1 MTSPKGYDTLKV
13 LNYQI
18 KYTAQTA
25 LVPFLVILG
34 TTQAQRSM
42 PKVNITF
49 KPKQTTKKLLKGLQ
63 DRAQEVV
70 INRFGLGEEGSQ
82 HTLESIGQ
90 KYGITR
96 ERVRQIENFALNAI
110 KKSDSF
116 HEAEEI
122 FSELKGVIHAMGG
135 VVSEEELLPMLSKD
149 LVTQNHIGLY
159 LALGNDFTEA
169 KEDTHFK
176 KRWIV
181 DGETAQRVHGAL
193 ADIHTALSSED
204 LITENDIIDKVLCH
218 DGICEI
224 TSHAVDKDMAG
235 RWLNI
240 SKSLAKNPLGEWGRS
255 TSPNVKTRGIKD
267 YAYLVMRRHGSPM
280 HFREVAEAIEKTFD
294 KKTHTATCHNE
305 LIKDARFVLVGRGVY
320 ALKEW
325 GYTAGV
331 VREVIEQILKK
342 DGPMNKDDIIEKV
355 LKERYLKKNTI
366 LVNLM
371 NPKYFKK
378 DKNGLYN
385 TA

>member
-1 MTSPKGYDTLKV
+1 MAKAT
-13 LNYQI
+13 
-18 KYTAQTA
+18 
-25 LVPFLVILG
+25 
-34 TTQAQRSM
+34 
-42 PKVNITF
+42 ITF

-63 DRAQEVV
+63 DRAQEVIV
-70 INRFGLGEEGSQ
+70 NRFGLNEGGE
-82 HTLESIGQ
+82 HYTLESIGQ

-122 FSELKGVIHAMGG
+122 FKELKEVIHSLGG
-135 VVSEEELLPMLSKD
+135 VVAEEELLPMLSKD
-149 LVTQNHIGLY
+149 PVTQNHIGFY
-159 LALGNDFTEA
+159 LTLGNDFTEA
-169 KEDTHFK
+169 KEDAHFK

-181 DGETAQRVHGAL
+181 DGQTAEKVHKALLDIHSAL
-193 ADIHTALSSED
+193 AEED
-204 LITENDIIDKVLCH
+204 LISEGEMIDKVMCH
-218 DGICEI
+218 DGVCEI
-224 TSHAVDKDMAG
+224 TTHKVDKEMAA
-235 RWLNI
+235 RWLNL
-240 SKSLAKNPLGEWGRS
+240 SKSLARNPLGEWGKA

-280 HFREVAEAIEKTFD
+280 HFREVAEAIEKTFG
-294 KKTHTATCHNE
+294 KKTHVATCHNE
-305 LIKDARFVLVGRGVY
+305 LIKDDRFVLVGRGVY

-331 VREVIEQILKK
+331 VREVIEQIIKK
-342 DGPMNKDDIIEKV
+342 NGPMTKEDIIDKV

-385 TA
+385 VAK

>member
-1 MTSPKGYDTLKV
+1 M
-13 LNYQI
+13 
-18 KYTAQTA
+18 A
-25 LVPFLVILG
+25 
-34 TTQAQRSM
+34 
-42 PKVNITF
+42 KVNITF

-63 DRAQEVV
+63 DRASEVIV
-70 INRFGLGEEGSQ
+70 SRFGLNDDGERQ
-82 HTLESIGQ
+82 TLESIGQ

-122 FSELKGVIHAMGG
+122 FRELKEIIHSLGG
-135 VVSEEELLPMLSKD
+135 IVAESELLPMLSKD
-149 LVTQNHIGLY
+149 PVTQNHIGLY
-159 LALGNDFTEA
+159 LALGNDFQEA
-169 KEDTHFK
+169 KEDAHFK
-176 KRWIV
+176 KRWVV
-181 DGETAQRVHGAL
+181 DGHTAERVHRALLDIHGAL
-193 ADIHTALSSED
+193 AAED
-204 LITENDIIDKVLCH
+204 LISENEIIDKVLCH

-224 TSHAVDKDMAG
+224 TAHKVDKDMAS
-235 RWLNI
+235 RWLNL
-240 SKSLAKNPLGEWGRS
+240 SKSLAKNPLGEWGRA

-280 HFREVAEAIEKTFD
+280 HFREVAEAIEKTFG

-305 LIKDARFVLVGRGVY
+305 LIKDDRFVLVGRGVY

-342 DGPMNKDDIIEKV
+342 DGPMTKDEIIEKV

-378 DKNGLYN
+378 DKNGLYSI
-385 TA
+385 A

>member
-1 MTSPKGYDTLKV
+1 MAKAT
-13 LNYQI
+13 
-18 KYTAQTA
+18 
-25 LVPFLVILG
+25 
-34 TTQAQRSM
+34 
-42 PKVNITF
+42 ITF

-63 DRAQEVV
+63 DRAQEVIV
-70 INRFGLGEEGSQ
+70 NRFGLNDEGEK

-122 FSELKGVIHAMGG
+122 FTELKDVIHSLGG
-135 VVSEEELLPMLSKD
+135 VVAESELFPMLSKD
-149 LVTQNHIGLY
+149 PVTQNHIGLY

-181 DGETAQRVHGAL
+181 DGSTAEKVHKAL
-193 ADIHTALSSED
+193 VDIHTALSAED
-204 LITENDIIDKVLCH
+204 LITENDMIDRVMCH

-224 TSHAVDKDMAG
+224 TSHKVDKEMAG
-235 RWLNI
+235 RWLNL

-280 HFREVAEAIEKTFD
+280 HFREVAEAIEKTFG
-294 KKTHTATCHNE
+294 KKTHVATCHNE

-342 DGPMNKDDIIEKV
+342 DGPLSKDEIIEKV

-378 DKNGLYN
+378 MKDGKY
-385 TA
+385 TIA

>member
-1 MTSPKGYDTLKV
+1 MAKAT
-13 LNYQI
+13 
-18 KYTAQTA
+18 
-25 LVPFLVILG
+25 
-34 TTQAQRSM
+34 
-42 PKVNITF
+42 ITF

-63 DRAQEVV
+63 DRAQEVIV
-70 INRFGLGEEGSQ
+70 NRFGLNDEGEQ
-82 HTLESIGQ
+82 YTLESIGQ

-122 FSELKGVIHAMGG
+122 FRELKDVIHSLGG
-135 VVSEEELLPMLSKD
+135 IVAESELLPMLSKD
-149 LVTQNHIGLY
+149 PVTQNHIGFY
-159 LALGNDFTEA
+159 LTLGDDFKEA
-169 KEDTHFK
+169 KEDAHFK

-181 DGETAQRVHGAL
+181 DGPTAEKVQKAL
-193 ADIHTALSSED
+193 GDIHSALTHED
-204 LITENDIIDKVLCH
+204 LISEAEIVDRVMCH
-218 DGICEI
+218 DGVCEI
-224 TSHAVDKDMAG
+224 TTHKVDKEMAS
-235 RWLNI
+235 RWLNL
-240 SKSLAKNPLGEWGRS
+240 SKSLAKNPLGEWGKA

-280 HFREVAEAIEKTFD
+280 HFREVAEAIEKTFG

-305 LIKDARFVLVGRGVY
+305 LIKDDRFVLVGRGVY

-342 DGPMNKDDIIEKV
+342 GGPMTKDDIIDKV

-378 DKNGLYN
+378 DKNGLYSSVN
-385 TA
+385 

>member
-1 MTSPKGYDTLKV
+1 M
-13 LNYQI
+13 
-18 KYTAQTA
+18 A
-25 LVPFLVILG
+25 
-34 TTQAQRSM
+34 
-42 PKVNITF
+42 KVNVTF

-63 DRAQEVV
+63 DRAQEVIV
-70 INRFGLGEEGSQ
+70 NRFGLNDEGE
-82 HTLESIGQ
+82 HYTLESIGQ

-96 ERVRQIENFALNAI
+96 ERVRQIENFALSAI

-116 HEAEEI
+116 TEAEEI
-122 FSELKGVIHAMGG
+122 FKELKDVIHTLGG
-135 VVSEEELLPMLSKD
+135 IVAEEELLPMLSKD
-149 LVTQNHIGLY
+149 PVTQNHIGFY
-159 LALGNDFTEA
+159 LTLGDSFKEA
-169 KEDTHFK
+169 KEDNNFK

-181 DGETAQRVHGAL
+181 DGQTADRVHKAL
-193 ADIHTALSSED
+193 ADIHETLKHED
-204 LITENDIIDKVLCH
+204 LIPEEEIIDRVMCH

-224 TSHAVDKDMAG
+224 STHEVDKEMAK
-235 RWLNI
+235 RWLNL

-280 HFREVAEAIEKTFD
+280 HFREVAEAIEKTFG
-294 KKTHTATCHNE
+294 KKTHTATTHNE

-342 DGPMNKDDIIEKV
+342 DGPMTKEDIIDKV

-378 DKNGLYN
+378 LKDGTY
-385 TA
+385 TIA

>member
-1 MTSPKGYDTLKV
+1 M
-13 LNYQI
+13 
-18 KYTAQTA
+18 A
-25 LVPFLVILG
+25 
-34 TTQAQRSM
+34 
-42 PKVNITF
+42 KVNITF

-63 DRAQEVV
+63 DRASEVV
-70 INRFGLGEEGSQ
+70 INRFGLNDAGEQ
-82 HTLESIGQ
+82 QTLESIGQ

-96 ERVRQIENFALNAI
+96 ERVRQIENFALGAI
-110 KKSDSF
+110 KKSESF

-122 FSELKGVIHAMGG
+122 FKELKDIINSLGG
-135 VVSEEELLPMLSKD
+135 IVAENELLPMLSKD
-149 LVTQNHIGLY
+149 PVTQNHIGLY

-169 KEDTHFK
+169 KEDAHFK

-181 DGETAQRVHGAL
+181 DGHTAERVHKALLDIHGAL
-193 ADIHTALSSED
+193 LSED
-204 LITENDIIDKVLCH
+204 LISESEMIDKVLCH

-224 TSHAVDKDMAG
+224 TTHKIDKEIAG
-235 RWLNI
+235 RWLNL

-280 HFREVAEAIEKTFD
+280 HFREVAEAIEKTFG

-305 LIKDARFVLVGRGVY
+305 LIKDERFVLVGRGVY

-342 DGPMNKDDIIEKV
+342 DGAMTKDEIIEKV

-378 DKNGLYN
+378 DKNGLYS
-385 TA
+385 AA

>member
-1 MTSPKGYDTLKV
+1 MAKAT
-13 LNYQI
+13 
-18 KYTAQTA
+18 
-25 LVPFLVILG
+25 
-34 TTQAQRSM
+34 
-42 PKVNITF
+42 ITF

-63 DRAQEVV
+63 DRASEVIV
-70 INRFGLGEEGSQ
+70 NRFGLNDEGEQ
-82 HTLESIGQ
+82 YTLESIGQ

-122 FSELKGVIHAMGG
+122 FKELKEVIHSLGG
-135 VVSEEELLPMLSKD
+135 IVAESELLPMLAKD
-149 LVTQNHIGLY
+149 QVTQNHIGFY
-159 LALGNDFTEA
+159 LTLGDDFKEA
-169 KEDTHFK
+169 KEDAHFK

-181 DGETAQRVHGAL
+181 DGATAEKVQKAL
-193 ADIHTALSSED
+193 ADIHTALTHED
-204 LITENDIIDKVLCH
+204 LISEHEIIDRVLCH
-218 DGICEI
+218 EGVCEI
-224 TSHAVDKDMAG
+224 TTHAVDKEMAG
-235 RWLNI
+235 RWLNLSKAI
-240 SKSLAKNPLGEWGRS
+240 SKNPLGEWGKA

-280 HFREVAEAIEKTFD
+280 HFREVAEAIEKTFG

-305 LIKDARFVLVGRGVY
+305 LIKDGRFVLVGRGVY

-342 DGPMNKDDIIEKV
+342 DGPMTKDDIIDKV

-378 DKNGLYN
+378 DKGGLYHL
-385 TA
+385 A

>member
-1 MTSPKGYDTLKV
+1 M
-13 LNYQI
+13 
-18 KYTAQTA
+18 A
-25 LVPFLVILG
+25 
-34 TTQAQRSM
+34 
-42 PKVNITF
+42 KVNITF
-49 KPKQTTKKLLKGLQ
+49 KPKQTTKKLLKDLQ
-63 DRAQEVV
+63 DRASEVIV
-70 INRFGLGEEGSQ
+70 SRFGLNDDGERQ
-82 HTLESIGQ
+82 TLESIGQ

-122 FSELKGVIHAMGG
+122 FRELKEIINSLGGIVAESELL
-135 VVSEEELLPMLSKD
+135 SMLSKD
-149 LVTQNHIGLY
+149 QVTQNHIGLY
-159 LALGNDFTEA
+159 LTLGNDFHEA
-169 KEDTHFK
+169 KEDSFFK
-176 KRWIV
+176 KRWVV
-181 DGETAQRVHGAL
+181 DGYIAERVQKAL
-193 ADIHTALSSED
+193 TDIYGTLASED
-204 LITENDIIDKVLCH
+204 LVSEGEIIEKILCH
-218 DGICEI
+218 DGVCEI
-224 TSHAVDKDMAG
+224 VSHTIDKDMAS
-235 RWLNI
+235 RWLNL
-240 SKSLAKNPLGEWGRS
+240 SKSLAKNPLGEWGRA

-280 HFREVAEAIEKTFD
+280 HFREVAEAIEKIFG

-305 LIKDARFVLVGRGVY
+305 LIKDNRFVLVGRGVY

-342 DGPMNKDDIIEKV
+342 DGAMTKDEIIEKV

-378 DKNGLYN
+378 DKNGLYSI
-385 TA
+385 A

>member
-1 MTSPKGYDTLKV
+1 MAK
-13 LNYQI
+13 
-18 KYTAQTA
+18 
-25 LVPFLVILG
+25 
-34 TTQAQRSM
+34 TT
-42 PKVNITF
+42 ITF

-63 DRAQEVV
+63 DRASEVIV
-70 INRFGLGEEGSQ
+70 NRFGLNDEGE
-82 HTLESIGQ
+82 HFTLESIGQ

-110 KKSDSF
+110 KKSESF

-122 FSELKGVIHAMGG
+122 FRELKGAIHELGG
-135 VVSEEELLPMLSKD
+135 IVAEDELLPYLSKD
-149 LVTQNHIGLY
+149 PVTQNHLGLY
-159 LALGNDFTEA
+159 LTLGDEFKMA
-169 KEDTHFK
+169 KEDEHFK

-181 DGETAQRVHGAL
+181 DGPTAEKVHAALIDVHSAL
-193 ADIHTALSSED
+193 AHDD
-204 LITENDIIDKVLCH
+204 VITENEIVDRVMYNN
-218 DGICEI
+218 GIAEI
-224 TSHAVDKDMAG
+224 TTHKVDKDMAK

-240 SKSLAKNPLGEWGRS
+240 SKSLGKNPLGEWGRA

-280 HFREVAEAIEKTFD
+280 HFREVAEAIEKTFG

-305 LIKDARFVLVGRGVY
+305 LIKDDRFVLVGRGVY

-331 VREVIEQILKK
+331 VRDVIRDIIEKN
-342 DGPMNKDDIIEKV
+342 GPMSKDDIVEKV

-371 NPKYFKK
+371 NPKNFKK
-378 DKNGLYN
+378 GKDGLYSVVK
-385 TA
+385 

>member
-1 MTSPKGYDTLKV
+1 MAKAT
-13 LNYQI
+13 
-18 KYTAQTA
+18 
-25 LVPFLVILG
+25 
-34 TTQAQRSM
+34 
-42 PKVNITF
+42 ITF
-49 KPKQTTKKLLKGLQ
+49 KPKATTKKLLKGLQ
-63 DRAQEVV
+63 DRAQEVIV
-70 INRFGLGEEGSQ
+70 NRFGLNDEGEQ

-96 ERVRQIENFALNAI
+96 ERVRQIENFALQAI

-122 FSELKGVIHAMGG
+122 FRELKGVISDLGG
-135 VVSEEELLPMLSKD
+135 VVAEEELLPMLSKD
-149 LVTQNHIGLY
+149 TVTQNHIGLY
-159 LALGNDFTEA
+159 LKLGDEFKEA
-169 KEDTHFK
+169 KEDNHFK

-181 DGETAQRVHGAL
+181 EGATAERVHNAL
-193 ADIHTALSSED
+193 IDIHTALAQED
-204 LITENDIIDKVLCH
+204 LISENEILDRVMCH

-224 TSHAVDKDMAG
+224 TSHTVDKEMAA

-240 SKSLAKNPLGEWGRS
+240 SKSLAKNPLGEWGKA

-280 HFREVAEAIEKTFD
+280 HFREVAEAIEKTFG
-294 KKTHTATCHNE
+294 KKTHTATTHNE
-305 LIKDARFVLVGRGVY
+305 LIKDDRFVLVGRGVY

-325 GYTAGV
+325 GYKGGV
-331 VREVIEQILKK
+331 VREVIEDILKK
-342 DGPMNKDDIIEKV
+342 DGPMSKDDIVEKV

-378 DKNGLYN
+378 NKEGLY
-385 TA
+385 TVA